1 MSNHTF
7 DIIPFIAFDGFECN
21 LWQLKHNRT
30 KYRGPVMLVHGA
42 GVRANI
48 FNPPNKVNLLDMLA
62 DAGYDVFLENW
73 RASTEFQAN
82 KWDLDVVAKNDHPAA
97 IQKVCEVS
105 GSDQCKAIIHCQGST
120 SFMISAVEGL
130 VPQVTTIVT
139 NAVSLHPVVPAW
151 SRVKLDVIL
160 EMAGLI
166 TDYINP
172 RWGDDAPDFLS
183 KFFKAL
189 VVSTHFE
196 NDTTVG
202 KFVSFTYGA
211 GFPALWELEN
221 LADETKEWIRN
232 EFGPVPIH
240 FFRHIRKGV
249 HNGSLVSV
257 DGLKHYADAEPV
269 TNARFVFFAGKLN
282 KCFRSESQV
291 NSYEY
296 FNQLKPGFH
305 KLHVYDTYSHLDI
318 FLGKNAHQ
326 DIFPVMID
334 ELNA

>member
-1 MSNHTF
+1 MSAHTF
-7 DIIPFIAFDGFECN
+7 DIIPFKAFDGFECN
-21 LWQLKHNRT
+21 LWRLKHNRP
-30 KYRGPVMLVHGA
+30 KHRGPVMLVHGA

-48 FNPPNKVNLLDMLA
+48 FNPPNEVNLLDMLA
-62 DAGYDVFLENW
+62 DAGYDVYLENW
-73 RASTEFQAN
+73 RASTEFQPN

-105 GSDQCKAIIHCQGST
+105 GSDKCKAIIHCQGST

-139 NAVSLHPVVPAW
+139 NAVSLHPVVPSW

-160 EMAGLI
+160 EMASLI
-166 TDYINP
+166 TDFINP
-172 RWGDDAPDFLS
+172 RWGDESPDFRS
-183 KFFKAL
+183 KIFKAL
-189 VVSTHFE
+189 VLATHFE
-196 NDTTVG
+196 NDTRVG

-221 LADETKEWIRN
+221 LTDETKEWIRN

-257 DGLKHYADAEPV
+257 DGTKHYADTKPA
-269 TNARFVFFAGKLN
+269 TDARFIFFAGKLN

-291 NSYEY
+291 NSFEY
-296 FNQLKPGFH
+296 LNALKPGFH
-305 KLHVYDTYSHLDI
+305 KLYVYDTYSHLDI

-334 ELNA
+334 ELNT